1 MILSPLLW
9 EGTVRF
15 QDLTAS
21 FSSAVLVGAVVLSL
35 ALAWKERLEAIP
47 WIVTL
52 AAVATSVALIIAT
65 HDLRALTTG
74 LLAMALATEVAACFD
89 RWFSLR
95 WVTALAADFAVILLG
110 LVMTSAEGV
119 PESYRAMHAGE
130 LNAYCV
136 ALMLIYGGSVLVRA
150 FVIEAKLTVSEVIQ
164 TPLAFILATWV
175 SLSSTHDGS
184 ARTLGAVFLMLAAVF
199 YWGALGRFTGS
210 ETQRNRRVCATYAA
224 ALLLAGALL
233 LFKGDFQVVM
243 MSLAAVAAVGLFSQT
258 RYRTLGAHGTVYL
271 LAAGTASGLFGFVG
285 RSLAGTVPAWPDWS
299 CWLVVVAG
307 MVSYVMGSQSS
318 DAAWRARILWV
329 VPVAVVASAA
339 AALAVTAIAKLGA
352 GQLSAPRLSMLRTV
366 VTCVMALALGY
377 AGSRRNR
384 VELGWVAY
392 GAIGLGALK
401 LVAEDLRF
409 GNAATLMVSLLFYG
423 LILILLP
430 RLTRFGRVE
439 V

>member
-1 MILSPLLW
+1 
-9 EGTVRF
+9 
-15 QDLTAS
+15 
-21 FSSAVLVGAVVLSL
+21 
-35 ALAWKERLEAIP
+35 
-47 WIVTL
+47 
-52 AAVATSVALIIAT
+52 
-65 HDLRALTTG
+65 
-74 LLAMALATEVAACFD
+74 
-89 RWFSLR
+89 
-95 WVTALAADFAVILLG
+95 
-110 LVMTSAEGV
+110 
-119 PESYRAMHAGE
+119 
-130 LNAYCV
+130 
-136 ALMLIYGGSVLVRA
+136 
-150 FVIEAKLTVSEVIQ
+150 
-164 TPLAFILATWV
+164 
-175 SLSSTHDGS
+175 
-184 ARTLGAVFLMLAAVF
+184 
-199 YWGALGRFTGS
+199 
-210 ETQRNRRVCATYAA
+210 
-224 ALLLAGALL
+224 
-233 LFKGDFQVVM
+233 
-243 MSLAAVAAVGLFSQT
+243 
-258 RYRTLGAHGTVYL
+258 
-271 LAAGTASGLFGFVG
+271 
-285 RSLAGTVPAWPDWS
+285 VPAWPDWS

-377 AGSRRNR
+377 VGSRRNR

-409 GNAATLMVSLLFYG
+409 GNAATLMVSLMFYG